1 VVVACVVKSNIF
13 DTEEKPLNFRI
24 ATIAAA
30 VLIAA
35 GSLSNAQAAV
45 SAAGQL
51 KVDKS
56 TLVDLGAA
64 PSDSLRP
71 ITITLPLN
79 NKDALTA
86 FVAST
91 VNPTSP
97 NFRKF
102 LTPAQFNATYAPTA
116 DAVAQVTSFLAANGI
131 AVTSVSS
138 DRMLIKAQATNAQ
151 LTSLFGTPIHTY
163 SANGSTFQ
171 RNTASVVMP
180 AGLKGLAVAVAGLSS
195 QPLARS
201 NIKYLPA
208 GPEGLSAPMSLASA
222 QPAVATGNPLGY
234 LTTSDVISK
243 YNGTSLSSRMT
254 GAGRT
259 LGIMTFAGFSQSD
272 AYLYW
277 NYVGVNV
284 LPNRITEIGVDGYVG
299 SISDNGAD
307 ETTLDVEQSGGLAPQ
322 AAIRVYEA
330 PNTDQGAI
338 DLYAT
343 AIGENMCDSLS
354 VSWGLAEIAQDPSV
368 FATYDQ
374 LFLEAAAYGV
384 PIMAAAGDAGAY
396 DINRSTY
403 TYPSFTQILTVDF
416 PASSPLV
423 LAAGGTT
430 LPQVQVHKYGN
441 IVIPSERPWG
451 FDYLRDYIVAHYGQ
465 AFYFANYF
473 PEGGGGGVSVQYP
486 LPSYQQGLPGT
497 KVSGIGQSMF
507 GPGIYNPST
516 NTFSG
521 PIIDFVDVPANY
533 AGRNVPDVALN
544 ADPYSGYAL
553 VFNNSLYIQGGGT
566 SFVAPQLNGIFTLIG
581 QQAGSR
587 LGQLQPQLYGAY
599 KNLGYGA
606 GSPFR
611 AITTG
616 TNVFYSATNSYNP
629 ATGLG
634 VLNIDNLAA
643 QLAPQ

>member
-1 VVVACVVKSNIF
+1 
-13 DTEEKPLNFRI
+13 LNFRI
-24 ATIAAA
+24 ATITAAA
-30 VLIAA
+30 LIAA
-35 GSLSNAQAAV
+35 GALSTAQAAV
-45 SAAGQL
+45 SSAGQL

-56 TLVDLGAA
+56 TLVDLGVA
-64 PSDSLRP
+64 PSNTMRT

-79 NKDALTA
+79 NKAALIA
-86 FVAST
+86 FIAST
-91 VNPTSP
+91 VDPTSP
-97 NFRKF
+97 NFRQF

-116 DAVAQVTSFLAANGI
+116 AAVAQVTSFLAANGI
-131 AVTSVSS
+131 AVTSVSP
-138 DRMLIKAQATNAQ
+138 DRMLVKAQATNAQ
-151 LTSLFGTPIHTY
+151 LTSLFGTAIHTY

-171 RNTASVVMP
+171 RNTAAVVMP
-180 AGLKGLAVAVAGLSS
+180 AGLQGLAVAVAGLSS
-195 QPLARS
+195 QPLSRS
-201 NIKYLPA
+201 NVKYLPA
-208 GPEGLSAPMSLASA
+208 GPEGLSAPTPLASA
-222 QPAVATGNPLGY
+222 TPAVATGNPLGY
-234 LTTSDVISK
+234 LTTTDVINT
-243 YNGTSLSSRMT
+243 YNGTSLASRMT
-254 GAGRT
+254 GAGKT

-277 NYVGVNV
+277 NYIGANV

-299 SISDNGAD
+299 SINDNGAD

-343 AIGENMCDSLS
+343 AITDNKCDSLS
-354 VSWGLAEIAQDPSV
+354 ISWGEAEIAEDPSL

-374 LFLEAAAYGV
+374 LFMEAAAYGV
-384 PIMAAAGDAGAY
+384 PIIAAAGDAGAY
-396 DINRSTY
+396 DINRSVY

-430 LPQVQVHKYGN
+430 LPQVQVHKYGS
-441 IVIPSERPWG
+441 ITIPSERPWG
-451 FDYLRDYIVAHYGQ
+451 FDYLRDYMVAHYGQ

-486 LPSYQQGLPGT
+486 LPSYQQGLAGT

-507 GPGIYNPST
+507 GPGTYNPT
-516 NTFSG
+516 TGTFSG
-521 PIIDFVDVPANY
+521 PIIDFVDVPSNY
-533 AGRNVPDVALN
+533 AGRNVPDVSLN

-553 VFNNSLYIQGGGT
+553 VFNGQLYIESGGT

-581 QQAGSR
+581 QQAGGR
-587 LGQLQPQLYGAY
+587 LGQLHPQLYGAY
-599 KNLGYGA
+599 NKLGYGP

-611 AITTG
+611 ALTTG

-629 ATGLG
+629 ASGLG